1 MQRCEACVEPVTL
14 GVEEEYLLL
23 DPDTGVPVP
32 LAEQVRAAAGLA
44 PLVDAK
50 ELQSELLQVQVEVA
64 TAICTELKEA
74 GGHLLRLRHAVGAAA
89 EANGCRLAACG
100 TPPRRGADSGL
111 VTEQSRYRAL
121 QVQAPQLVAEQLV
134 NGLHIHTAVPCP
146 EVGVAVLNR
155 LRGWLP
161 VLVAMSANSP
171 LWDGHDTGFA
181 SWRTVVFGRWPISGP
196 PPVFGDHADHEQRV
210 RTLLDS
216 GIIRDTG
223 QLYWQARLSDRFPTV
238 EVRCPDVQLRAD
250 EAVMF
255 AGIVR
260 ALVTTAIR
268 EAEADTPVPPI
279 APEVMQAA
287 NWQAARHGLGGSLI
301 MAAGERRSAGDVVAQ
316 LMEHITPALDAAGDT
331 REVVSLVHRLLQQG
345 TPADRQRRA
354 LAEGG
359 LKAVTDL
366 IISETMAL

>member
-1 MQRCEACVEPVTL
+1 MEPVTL

-23 DPDTGVPVP
+23 DAETGVPVP
-32 LAEQVRAAAGLA
+32 MAEQVRAAAGLA
-44 PLVDAK
+44 PLVDEN
-50 ELQSELLQVQVEVA
+50 ELQSELLQVQIEVA
-64 TAICTELKEA
+64 TSICTRLEEA

-89 EANGCRLAACG
+89 EAQGCRLAASG
-100 TPPRRGADSGL
+100 TPPRRAPVTAP
-111 VTEQSRYRAL
+111 VTESARYRAM

-134 NGLHIHTAVPCP
+134 SGMHIHAAVPSP

-171 LWDGHDTGFA
+171 LWDGQDTGFA
-181 SWRTVVFGRWPISGP
+181 SWRTLIFGRWPVSGP
-196 PPVFGDHADHEQRV
+196 PPAFRDLADHTQRV
-210 RTLLDS
+210 KTLIGS
-216 GIIRDTG
+216 GIISDTG
-223 QLYWQARLSDRFPTV
+223 QLYWQVRLSDRFPTV

-260 ALVTTAIR
+260 ALVTTAIH
-268 EAEADTPVPPI
+268 ETAMGTPLAPI
-279 APEVMQAA
+279 PPEVMQAA
-287 NWQAARHGLGGSLI
+287 NWQAARYGLSGHLI
-301 MAAGERRSAGDVVAQ
+301 TATGRRRSAGDVVAQ
-316 LMEHITPALDAAGDT
+316 LVEHITPALDAAGDT
-331 REVVSLVHRLLQQG
+331 REVISLVHRLLQQG

-359 LKAVTDL
+359 LQAVIGL
-366 IISETMAL
+366 ITAETTAP